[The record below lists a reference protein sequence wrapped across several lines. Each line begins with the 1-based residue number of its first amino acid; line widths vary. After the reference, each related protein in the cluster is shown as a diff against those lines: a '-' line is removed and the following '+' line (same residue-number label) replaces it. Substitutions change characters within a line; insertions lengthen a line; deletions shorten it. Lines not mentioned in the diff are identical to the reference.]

1 MENKIELESVKLSL
15 KSIVTT
21 LGLILED
28 MGEEH
33 EQSKGVEV
41 AFYTRAED
49 VYLPALD
56 LIQASACC
64 LLKEMEV
71 GA

>member
-1 MENKIELESVKLSL
+1 MDIENVKCTLHN
-15 KSIVTT
+15 IVTT

-33 EQSKGVEV
+33 VASDGCAE
-41 AFYTRAED
+41 AFYTRVDD

-56 LIQASACC
+56 LVQESAVN
-64 LLKEMEV
+64 LLKGMEV
-71 GA
+71 TA

>member
-1 MENKIELESVKLSL
+1 MDMENVKCTLNN
-15 KSIVTT
+15 IVTT

-33 EQSKGVEV
+33 VASDGCAE
-41 AFYTRAED
+41 AFYTRVDD

-56 LIQASACC
+56 LVQESAVN
-64 LLKEMEV
+64 LLKGMEV
-71 GA
+71 TA